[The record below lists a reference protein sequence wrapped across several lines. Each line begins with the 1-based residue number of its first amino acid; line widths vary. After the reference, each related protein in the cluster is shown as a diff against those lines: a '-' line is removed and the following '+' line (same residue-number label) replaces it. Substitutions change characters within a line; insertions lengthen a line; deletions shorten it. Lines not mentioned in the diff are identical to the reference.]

1 MLGRLVRVTWVD
13 AADPDTHGWMS
24 DEEVD
29 TFGDATIE
37 VTSVGWIKSDTK
49 LYLTLV
55 ADAIPH
61 GDGGFTWGRATK
73 VPHGMITK
81 IEDLRGPDL

>member
-13 AADPDTHGWMS
+13 AADPDEHGWMS
-24 DEEVD
+24 EEEVEK
-29 TFGDATIE
+29 FGNATIE
-37 VTSVGWIKSDTK
+37 VTSVGWLKSETK
-49 LYLTLV
+49 LYATIV

-61 GDGGFTWGRATK
+61 GDGTFTWGRATK
-73 VPHGMITK
+73 IPRGMITK